1 MLVTKKKPRRS
12 ITGDTAYDFDFI
24 QYHDEAIDAIINRF
38 RKTQNMKR
46 MDKRFESDYV
56 FRESD
61 AMNIIEACF
70 RMNLPFEVSYKPV
83 YDGCWEINF
92 KILLEEREA
101 C

>member
-1 MLVTKKKPRRS
+1 MLVTKKQKPMRVV
-12 ITGDTAYDFDFI
+12 ALVNPEFDFTK
-24 QYHDEAIDAIINRF
+24 YHDDAICDIINRF

-56 FRESD
+56 FKESD
-61 AMNIIEACF
+61 AMNVVEACF
-70 RMNLPFEVSYKPV
+70 RMNLPFEVSYKPC

-92 KILLEEREA
+92 KILLEEREV